1 MYQSW
6 KRAAACV
13 VTTSI
18 VLGGVG
24 TAYAAKEIPYGPG
37 YVNQTTEAPEN
48 SGENRAPQPEGSQ
61 TPIQEGEIAS
71 QAESTGGTS
80 QTVEGNQENTGE
92 PMADITFTP
101 GQGDQITNYMMTLK
115 NLKGGIAYRTYVN
128 NGGFIQWVADGNPS
142 GGTENSTYVEA
153 IQIQLTGDAEKTH
166 DVYYSATVDGIGKM
180 GYAVNGEVA
189 GTSEMGHHILSLEV
203 VIVPKGS
210 QAPSSGN
217 LGHSARYITP
227 VTSRINIAENGT
239 TMTNEDGSPY
249 NGWLDYDW
257 RRYYF
262 QDGKAL
268 TGWQYLDGYKF
279 YFDSHG
285 QLVQDLDEL
294 IGKQSRYV
302 IRVNKT
308 LNCLTVFAKDGDKGY
323 IIPVKAMRTSVGDDT
338 PLGTF
343 YTPEKYRWRLMVND
357 SYTQYATRIIPGQ
370 GFLLH
375 SITYATPNIYD
386 LNTEGYNGLGVSRSL
401 GCVRLTAANAK
412 WIYDNCVLGTQI
424 DIYEDGNVASPYY
437 KPDLVPIPLD
447 QKYDP
452 TDPGVIQ

>member
-13 VTTSI
+13 VTTTM
-18 VLGGVG
+18 VLGGAG
-24 TAYAAKEIPYGPG
+24 TAFAEKEIPYGPG
-37 YVNQTTEAPEN
+37 YVNESESQSNAGPGQEANQAGNPEAG
-48 SGENRAPQPEGSQ
+48 SAKDTGTPEGS
-61 TPIQEGEIAS
+61 T
-71 QAESTGGTS
+71 
-80 QTVEGNQENTGE
+80 QTVEENQENNAV
-92 PMADITFTP
+92 PAANITWTQ

-115 NLKGGIAYRTYVN
+115 NLKGGIGYRTYVN

-142 GGTENSTYVEA
+142 GGTEDSTYVEA
-153 IQIQLTGDAEKTH
+153 IQIQLTGEAEKTH
-166 DVYYSATVDGIGKM
+166 DVYYSATVDGMGKM

-189 GTSEMGHHILSLEV
+189 GTSDMGHHMISLEV
-203 VIVPKGS
+203 IILPKGS
-210 QAPSSGN
+210 PAPTANG
-217 LGHSARYITP
+217 LGHEARYITP
-227 VTSRINIAENGT
+227 VTSRITIADNGT

-257 RRYYF
+257 VRYYF

-279 YFDSHG
+279 YFDSYG
-285 QLVQDLDEL
+285 RLVQDVDDL

-302 IRVNKT
+302 LRVNKT
-308 LNCLTVFAKDGDKGY
+308 LNCLTVYAKDGDKGY

-338 PLGTF
+338 PIGTS

-401 GCVRLTAANAK
+401 GCVRLTAENSK
-412 WIYDNCVLGTQI
+412 WIYDNCVLGTQV
-424 DIYEDGNVASPYY
+424 DIYEDANVASPFF

-452 TDPGVIQ
+452 TDPGVTQ